1 MEVPEGKKDHID
13 DISKQAVMLK
23 NEDAQNK
30 NGTTDVESRWVLLEV
45 CSFSICVWLKLLWQN
60 NVVSSSALGTAL

>member
-30 NGTTDVESRWVLLEV
+30 NGTIDVESRWVLLEG
-45 CSFSICVWLKLLWQN
+45 CSFCICVWLKLLWQN
-60 NVVSSSALGTAL
+60 ILVK